1 MNHAASDG
9 VSVSA
14 STSDVSSDTTIVS
27 ASARKNTPV
36 MPDKNASGM
45 NTTTGVSVEPISG
58 VKISPM
64 ASWIPASRGRPAAI
78 FTHIASTTM
87 IALSISSPMDAA
99 MPPSVIML
107 KLMPASFMAMS
118 VIRTVIGIV
127 TMAVHTLPQFFR
139 KK

>member
-1 MNHAASDG
+1 
-9 VSVSA
+9 
-14 STSDVSSDTTIVS
+14 
-27 ASARKNTPV
+27 
-36 MPDKNASGM
+36 
-45 NTTTGVSVEPISG
+45 
-58 VKISPM
+58 M

-87 IALSISSPMDAA
+87 MALSITSPMDAA

-107 KLMPASFMAMS
+107 KLMCASFMATN
-118 VIRTVIGIV
+118 VISTVMGMV